1 MGKGGVERAYS
12 HFGIVECGKLQ
23 MLIYKALLTTR
34 LIIFCNLYRNFD
46 MLSRMHVV
54 ALSIKDYVLYHS
66 CIKKRYTTLAG
77 RIILTRDR

>member
-1 MGKGGVERAYS
+1 MVGEGSEGEVGKGGVERAYS
-12 HFGIVECGKLQ
+12 HFGIVEREKLQ

-34 LIIFCNLYRNFD
+34 LIIFFNLYRNFD

-66 CIKKRYTTLAG
+66 CINKR
-77 RIILTRDR
+77 